1 MRLTSFLLAGLPNVG
16 KSLLFNKLTQTKNA
30 IVSDHAG
37 FTRDVRYGYCS
48 FDDKSECEI
57 IDTAGFISEKDD
69 VLLDS
74 ITFFTRNAIF
84 EADNIVYI
92 FDANIGIQLYDYHY
106 LDFLRKSNKN
116 VIPVIN
122 KCEGKKID
130 FLLSD
135 FSELGFNEFLFIS
148 ALHNSGIFE
157 LKEKL
162 SLLKSKILILMNQN
176 LSRLVL

>member
-30 IVSDHAG
+30 IVSDHVG

-57 IDTAGFISEKDD
+57 IDTAGLFQKKICFI
-69 VLLDS
+69 DS

-106 LDFLRKSNKN
+106 LEFLRKSNK
-116 VIPVIN
+116 
-122 KCEGKKID
+122 K
-130 FLLSD
+130 
-135 FSELGFNEFLFIS
+135 
-148 ALHNSGIFE
+148 
-157 LKEKL
+157 
-162 SLLKSKILILMNQN
+162 
-176 LSRLVL
+176 